1 MNKNE
6 ALKNIRES
14 LKSLLKFSN
23 EITENKFATLA
34 LTDGTK
40 ITTQSGD
47 IEVGAEVY
55 AVDEL
60 GNQTPLNDGDYVLT
74 DGRTFTVKLNI
85 VEAIVD
91 GDGVDPENQTESG
104 AEQIVQE
111 KMDSNLPEGHEAA
124 VADGSGNPQPDHSG
138 IENRVADLEKQI
150 EDIKAILDKMSSIQ
164 NDVNQQMMSKM
175 EQFASE
181 PGAPSIKSIK
191 KEAYSYDKANAK
203 KEVLGD
209 LLDTFKQVKEKPV
222 NLNFAGTSFTSLK

>member
-1 MNKNE
+1 MTKSD

-23 EITENKFATLA
+23 EITENKFATLQ
-34 LTDGTK
+34 LTDGTNL
-40 ITTQSGD
+40 TTQASD
-47 IEVGAEVY
+47 LEVGAEIY
-55 AVDEL
+55 ALDDL
-60 GNQTPLNDGDYVLT
+60 GNQTPLDDGDYVLT
-74 DGRTFTVKLNI
+74 DGRTFTVSGNVI
-85 VEAIVD
+85 ESIVD
-91 GDGVDPENQTESG
+91 GDGVDPENPVESG
-104 AEQIVQE
+104 SEDITQN

-124 VADGSGNPQPDHSG
+124 VADATGNPHPDQSG
-138 IENRVADLEKQI
+138 LEGRITDLEKQI

>member
-1 MNKNE
+1 MDKKT
-6 ALKNIRES
+6 AIQNIRES

-23 EITENKFATLA
+23 EITENKFATLE

-55 AVDEL
+55 AIDDL

-91 GDGVDPENQTESG
+91 GDGVDPENQTETG
-104 AEQIVQE
+104 TEQVVQE

-124 VADGSGNPQPDHSG
+124 VADAKGNPQPDQSG
-138 IENRVADLEKQI
+138 LEGRVADLEKQI

-191 KEAYSYDKANAK
+191 KEAYSYDKADSK
-203 KEVLGD
+203 KEKLND
-209 LLDTFKQVKEKPV
+209 LLDNVKNLSQKPIS
-222 NLNFAGTSFTSLK
+222 LNFANTSFSSLK